1 MKYQYISMLE
11 FCKVKRPTLFLKD
24 HGKIHEFRWWSVS
37 QSYAPSGE
45 VGLELG

>member
-37 QSYAPSGE
+37 QSYALSGE